1 VTAARSRKAR
11 ADILVHTS
19 RRLQADDRVVKEA
32 IPVTSVARTLVD
44 LAEVLSDVRLAR
56 AVHEAEVRRIF
67 DLEAVEAAL
76 GRVSGRRGRHRLR
89 RVLAAYRPED
99 HELESEAERRFRA
112 LCRRYGLPNPRP
124 QLIEG
129 YRVDFYWPQARLAVE
144 VDGAAF
150 HHTRRA
156 FHADRARDRA
166 LAALGIQV
174 LRVTW
179 PDLDRGQKIAGEL
192 QRALAAR
199 TG

>member
-1 VTAARSRKAR
+1 
-11 ADILVHTS
+11 
-19 RRLQADDRVVKEA
+19 
-32 IPVTSVARTLVD
+32 
-44 LAEVLSDVRLAR
+44 
-56 AVHEAEVRRIF
+56 
-67 DLEAVEAAL
+67 VEAAL
-76 GRVSGRRGRHRLR
+76 SRVSGRRGRHRLR
-89 RVLAAYRPED
+89 RVLAACCPED

-112 LCRRYGLPNPRP
+112 LCRRYGLPNPHP

-129 YRVDFYWPQARLAVE
+129 YRLDFYWPQARLAVE

-156 FHADRARDRA
+156 FHAE
-166 LAALGIQV
+166 
-174 LRVTW
+174 